1 MAARKR
7 RIASFIAISLMTMV
21 MAACSSNNGG
31 TNNGAGGQDNAAGN
45 NKAGNAANTAG
56 EASKPEPEQA
66 KPVEITW
73 WNFPTYQPVDGEV
86 GKYEKQLIEAFN
98 AKYPDIKVNLEMI
111 TFDGG
116 PQKLNV
122 AIATNSAPDVIYDAP
137 GRIIDWAKK
146 DLLASLDDM
155 VTDEVRGDIA
165 EAFWKQSMVGGK
177 TYMYPINTAPF
188 MMAVNKTVFEKIGAL
203 DLLPLDRPDRTWTF
217 DEYKKA
223 LQAVKDKAPDV
234 IPSGFY
240 AKSQAGDQG
249 TRAYLA
255 NLGVSRFLNEDN
267 SAVAINTDNAAAA
280 LDWLAQASK
289 EKLIVSGAASLA
301 AGDVNDLFLQGKLAF
316 SINYSAVLRAQNAP
330 LKKAQFEDVLLPFP
344 TLDGSKPKLEP
355 YLGGMAIFNND
366 DEAKIAA
373 SKKLIDFIANDP
385 EWGKKSLIQTGG
397 LSVRNSITG
406 LYDDPEY
413 AYSELARQFI
423 TDPPTIADGYAEIRT
438 FWFPELQRAILG
450 QATGKEALDGF
461 AEKANAAIA
470 KAKASVAK

>member
-1 MAARKR
+1 MIAVKKR
-7 RIASFIAISLMTMV
+7 ITGFVSLLLMV
-21 MAACSSNNGG
+21 SMIAACSSAQETG
-31 TNNGAGGQDNAAGN
+31 
-45 NKAGNAANTAG
+45 AANENSGGKEDTS
-56 EASKPEPEQA
+56 SKQEDTS

-73 WNFPTYQPVDGEV
+73 WNFPTYQALDGEV

-98 AKYPDIKVNLEMI
+98 QKHPDIKVNLEMI

-146 DLLASLDDM
+146 DLLAPLDDM
-155 VTDEVRGDIA
+155 FTDEDKNDIA
-165 EAFWKQSMVGGK
+165 PAFWKQSMANEK
-177 TYMYPINTAPF
+177 IYMYPINTAPF

-203 DLLPLDRPDRTWTF
+203 DLLPLDKPDRTWTF

-223 LQAVKDKAPDV
+223 LETVKEKAPDV

-255 NLGVSRFLNEDN
+255 NLGISRFLNEEGT
-267 SAVAINTDNAAAA
+267 SVAINTKETGDA
-280 LDWLAQASK
+280 LDWLVQAQK
-289 EKLIVSGAASLA
+289 DGLVVSGSASLA
-301 AGDVNDLFLQGKLAF
+301 AADVNDLFLQGKLAF

-330 LKKAQFEDVLLPFP
+330 LKQAEFEDVLLPYP
-344 TLDGSKPKLEP
+344 TLDGSEPKLEP

-373 SKKLIDFIANDP
+373 SKTFIDFVANDP

-397 LSVRNSITG
+397 LSVRNSVTG

-413 AYSELARQFI
+413 TYSELARKFV
-423 TDPPTIADGYAEIRT
+423 TDPPTIADGYAEVRT
-438 FWFPELQRAILG
+438 FWFPELQRALLG
-450 QATGKEALDGF
+450 SATGEEALNAF
-461 AEKANAAIA
+461 ATKANDAIA
-470 KAKASVAK
+470 KAKTANTAAK